1 MTILSFIV
9 FHKAIENTIV
19 ENKIYIL
26 HGTPPSTYIKND
38 LQLIMNGIN
47 KRLGLN
53 INARKTK
60 YEIINKNKHDTRM
73 MIDGNIIKRIHQ
85 LIYLVYLTSS
95 ETEIKIKCSY
105 ARKILG
111 GKKLADGQHT

>member
-38 LQLIMNGIN
+38 LQYHERNQQAFRSKY
-47 KRLGLN
+47 KRQ
-53 INARKTK
+53 
-60 YEIINKNKHDTRM
+60 KNKIRD
-73 MIDGNIIKRIHQ
+73 N
-85 LIYLVYLTSS
+85 
-95 ETEIKIKCSY
+95 
-105 ARKILG
+105 
-111 GKKLADGQHT
+111 